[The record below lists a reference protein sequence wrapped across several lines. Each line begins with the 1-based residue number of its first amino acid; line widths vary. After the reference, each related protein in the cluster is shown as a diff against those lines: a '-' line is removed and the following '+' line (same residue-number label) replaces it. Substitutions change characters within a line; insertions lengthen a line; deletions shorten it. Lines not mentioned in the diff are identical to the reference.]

1 MLATVPDAMPLL
13 AAPGER
19 PALERFIA
27 ERFRLCY
34 GARVSHFC
42 AHLLG
47 VRDASGRLLAAAGYT
62 GAASGALFLEQYLER
77 PVEELLGAA
86 AGRAVPRERIA
97 EVGNLAAAAAGM
109 GRAFIPALG
118 RHLHALGY
126 RWVVFTATRGLRN
139 AFRRLNLEPLL
150 LAPALPMRLPD
161 RGAAWGTYYAHDPS
175 VMGGSTGACLA
186 Q

>member
-1 MLATVPDAMPLL
+1 MLPTIPNAFPLL

-19 PALERFIA
+19 QALERFIA

-34 GARVSHFC
+34 GARVDYFC

-47 VRDASGRLLAAAGYT
+47 MCDASGRLLAAAGYT
-62 GAASGALFLEQYLER
+62 AAASGALFLEHYLER
-77 PVEELLGAA
+77 PVEELLAGAA
-86 AGRAVPRERIA
+86 GKAVPRSDIA
-97 EVGNLAAAAAGM
+97 EVGNFAAAAAGM
-109 GRAFIPALG
+109 GRSLIPALG
-118 RHLHALGY
+118 RYLHALGY

-139 AFRRLNLEPLL
+139 AFRRLDLEPLL
-150 LAPALPMRLPD
+150 LAPALPTRLPD

-175 VMGGSTGACLA
+175 VMGGCTAACAA